1 MWGFEIAVIAA
12 MVAVNGVFAGY
23 EIALASVSLV
33 RLHSLE
39 EHGRAGA
46 TAAVEMKQ
54 GIESSLAGLQLGI
67 TLVGAIA
74 AATGG
79 AGAQEDLAPW
89 LARQL
94 GISASTSEVIAV
106 GTVVVPITLVSIVFG
121 ELLPKFFALRHNE
134 WLCLQLSPAMR
145 WLALSAGPIVWL
157 LERSA
162 AALIGCIPARWQPS
176 AVSGAREGAAAAEL
190 RASAALARGV
200 RLIGR
205 REERIIL
212 AAAALRTRTVREIM
226 LAAEDIATLHADDS
240 LTDALLQ
247 AHMDMHTRFP
257 VTAQRGDPQS
267 IAGYVCF
274 KDIVIQTRLATG
286 ETSLRGILRGIPSL
300 LESAPIANCLETL
313 MRERSHI
320 ALVRDAQGVVRGM
333 LSLEDIIEELV
344 GEIEDEY
351 DRLPTHAVASG
362 PGWVVGGGI
371 TLGRLR
377 DATGIDL
384 TGAPPA
390 EGTQRLT
397 EWVCARLGGKV
408 QGGELLEQDGLR
420 LMVRKVRRQKVQE
433 AYLSA
438 PRST

>member
-12 MVAVNGVFAGY
+12 MVAINGVFAGY

-94 GISASTSEVIAV
+94 GTSAATAQVLAV
-106 GTVVVPITLVSIVFG
+106 GAVVVPITLVSIVFG

-145 WLALSAGPIVWL
+145 WLALSARPVVWL

-162 AALIGCIPARWQPS
+162 AALIGCIPERWQPS
-176 AVSGAREGAAAAEL
+176 AISSAREGAAAAEL

-212 AAAALRTRTVREIM
+212 AAAALRTRPVREIM

-240 LTDALLQ
+240 LAEALLQ

-257 VTAQRGDPQS
+257 VTALRGDPQS

-300 LESAPIANCLETL
+300 LESTPIANCLETL

-320 ALVRDAQGVVRGM
+320 ALVRDAQGLVRGM

-384 TGAPPA
+384 TEAPVA
-390 EGTQRLT
+390 EGTLRLT